1 MNLPN
6 KLTTS
11 RMVIAFA
18 FLVALV
24 SGVPY
29 GKTIAFFLF
38 VIASIT
44 DALDGYY
51 ARKYNLFT
59 DFGKLMDPLAD
70 KILISAAFISFV
82 QLPETHIPAWVAVVI
97 VAREFAVTGLR
108 LLGASKGMIIGAHR
122 WGKNKMVSQV
132 LTVGIILAFL
142 GANELFPVVME
153 DVMKLP
159 FAITMHVLIYGTVT
173 LTAVTGILF
182 LLKHKGLMLDG
193 V

>member
-6 KLTTS
+6 KLTS
-11 RMVIAFA
+11 VRMVMAFA
-18 FLVALV
+18 FLAALV
-24 SGVPY
+24 SGMPY
-29 GKTIAFFLF
+29 GRTIALFLF
-38 VIASIT
+38 IIAGTT

-51 ARKYNLFT
+51 ARKYNLLT

-82 QLPETHIPAWVAVVI
+82 ELPETRIPAWIAVVV

-108 LLGASKGMIIGAHR
+108 LLAASKGTVIGAHR
-122 WGKNKMVSQV
+122 WGRNKMVSQALTTVVV
-132 LTVGIILAFL
+132 LCFL
-142 GANELFPVVME
+142 SLNELLPSAMK

-159 FAITMHVLIYGTVT
+159 FSITLNVLMYVT
-173 LTAVTGILF
+173 LTVTAVTGMVFLFRHRGLILS
-182 LLKHKGLMLDG
+182 D

>member
-1 MNLPN
+1 M
-6 KLTTS
+6 
-11 RMVIAFA
+11 AFV
-18 FLVALV
+18 FLAALV
-24 SGVPY
+24 SGMPY
-29 GKTIAFFLF
+29 GRTVAFVLF

-44 DALDGYY
+44 DILDGHY

-82 QLPETHIPAWVAVVI
+82 QLPETQVPAWIAVVI

-132 LTVGIILAFL
+132 FTAGIVLAFL
-142 GANELFPVVME
+142 SANELFPTIMGKVMQ
-153 DVMKLP
+153 LP
-159 FAITMHVLIYGTVT
+159 FVITMNVLVYGTVA
-173 LTAVTGILF
+173 LTAVTGALF
-182 LLKHKGLMLDG
+182 LYKHRGLMLSG

>member
-6 KLTTS
+6 KLTSS
-11 RMVIAFA
+11 RMIIAFL
-18 FLVALV
+18 FLAALL

-38 VIASIT
+38 IIASIT

-51 ARKYNLFT
+51 ARRYNLFT

-70 KILISAAFISFV
+70 KVLISAAFISFV
-82 QLPETHIPAWVAVVI
+82 QLPETRVPAWVAVVV

-108 LLGASKGMIIGAHR
+108 LLAASKGMLLGAHR

-132 LTVGIILAFL
+132 ITSAVILAFL
-142 GANELFPVVME
+142 SADELFPAAME
-153 DVMKLP
+153 KVMKLP
-159 FAITMHVLIYGTVT
+159 FSITKNILVYSTVT
-173 LTAVTGILF
+173 LTAVTGALF
-182 LLKHKGLMLDG
+182 LIKHKELMLSGD
-193 V
+193 